1 MKIILISALV
11 SLLVSFVICNV
22 HKVILLR
29 DYDDALKNMFDK
41 TKETIEEVL
50 TILLTRGG
58 KKLKSP
64 CKDCP
69 RRRVTAT
76 YNCHSSCKE
85 YRCFAEQQE
94 KARKRRKIEGQI
106 NGFVVESIM
115 ANLKRSATRT

>member
-50 TILLTRGG
+50 TILLTRG
-58 KKLKSP
+58 
-64 CKDCP
+64 
-69 RRRVTAT
+69 
-76 YNCHSSCKE
+76 
-85 YRCFAEQQE
+85 
-94 KARKRRKIEGQI
+94 
-106 NGFVVESIM
+106 
-115 ANLKRSATRT
+115 